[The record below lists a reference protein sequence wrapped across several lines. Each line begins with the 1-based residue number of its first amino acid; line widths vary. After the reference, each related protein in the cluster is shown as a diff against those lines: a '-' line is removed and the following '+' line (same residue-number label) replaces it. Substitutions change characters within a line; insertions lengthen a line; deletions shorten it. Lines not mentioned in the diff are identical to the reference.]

1 MLLWLLVAGERV
13 MKLVTV
19 LVYQMLIE
27 FLSLAES
34 LAVAALHA

>member
-1 MLLWLLVAGERV
+1 

-19 LVYQMLIE
+19 LVYQMLIK